1 MRVVSKKTPDDLFGG
16 VRADLVSKKMFGERV
31 EGIAVRTGKQ
41 VIAEPQNVE
50 RRHA

>member
-1 MRVVSKKTPDDLFGG
+1 VRVVSKKTPDDLFGG

-31 EGIAVRTGKQ
+31 EGIAVRAWNQ
-41 VIAEPQNVE
+41 IIAKPQNVE